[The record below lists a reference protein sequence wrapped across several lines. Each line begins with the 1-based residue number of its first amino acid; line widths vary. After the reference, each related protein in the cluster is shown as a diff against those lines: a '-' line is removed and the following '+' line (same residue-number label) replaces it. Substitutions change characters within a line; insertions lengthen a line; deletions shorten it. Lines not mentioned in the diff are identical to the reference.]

1 MSKSNLKFTVILFPD
16 GEGYQVIIPDYPEAI
31 SWGETPQEAFAMAK
45 ESLELTLELHAES
58 RQEQVLPGT
67 CAPHVVIGEIEA
79 EVPDVLLKE
88 VREDKYER
96 SGRPKAKAEKTAD
109 GRIAIPSVPGLGVK
123 LDLGG

>member
-16 GEGYQVIIPDYPEAI
+16 SEGYQVIIPDYPEAI

-58 RQEQVLPGT
+58 HQEQVLPGT

-79 EVPDVLLKE
+79 KVPDVLLKE

-96 SGRPKAKAEKTAD
+96 SGRPKAKAEFDRVAD
-109 GRIAIPSVPGLGVK
+109 EVL
-123 LDLGG
+123 

>member
-58 RQEQVLPGT
+58 HQEQVLPGT

-109 GRIAIPSVPGLGVK
+109 GRIAIPSAPGLRVK
-123 LDLGG
+123 PYLGG